1 MRELVEGCVFCNE
14 TTLNLHIS
22 DQPIFAINLNSPYI
36 TMASPNKIYLGSF
49 LRTYSNL
56 FLCYLVL
63 IRKALFASLQTL
75 DKHGKVN

>member
-36 TMASPNKIYLGSF
+36 TMAGPNKIYLGSL
-49 LRTYSNL
+49 LRTHSNL
-56 FLCYLVL
+56 FL
-63 IRKALFASLQTL
+63 IKIAI
-75 DKHGKVN
+75 